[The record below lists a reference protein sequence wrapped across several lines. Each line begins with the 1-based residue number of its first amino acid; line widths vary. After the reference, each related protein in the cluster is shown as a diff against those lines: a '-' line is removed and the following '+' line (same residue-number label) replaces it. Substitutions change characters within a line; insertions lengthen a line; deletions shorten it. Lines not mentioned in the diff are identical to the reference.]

1 MPSTETAAQLVDE
14 SALVRA
20 LREGHE
26 ASFAALVDAY
36 SPALLR
42 LAMTFVRTRDI
53 AEEVVQETWVGV
65 IRGIDRFEGR
75 CSLRSWLFTILRNT
89 AISRGEREQ
98 HSLPM

>member
-1 MPSTETAAQLVDE
+1 MQLTEAATLPDDAV
-14 SALVRA
+14 LVRA
-20 LREGHE
+20 LRTGDED
-26 ASFAALVDAY
+26 SFAALVDAY

-65 IRGIDRFEGR
+65 IRGTDRFEGR

-89 AISRGEREQ
+89 AISRGERGQ
-98 HSLPM
+98 HS